1 MNHKFAFKAPP
12 KYLAETLRNFLF
24 SFNIQV
30 SFDTT
35 IHFTLFQGKWP
46 TSGAKSTYKMHT
58 YKVKIYI

>member
-46 TSGAKSTYKMHT
+46 TSGAKST
-58 YKVKIYI
+58 